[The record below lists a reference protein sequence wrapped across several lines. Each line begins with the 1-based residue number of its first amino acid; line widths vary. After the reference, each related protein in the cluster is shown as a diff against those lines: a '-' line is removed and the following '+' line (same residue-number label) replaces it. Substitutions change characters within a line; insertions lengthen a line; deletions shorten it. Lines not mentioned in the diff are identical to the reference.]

1 MFHQFLNFF
10 RLLLQLDETEKG
22 FDSVWSQHEKRL
34 SQCLELRKFE
44 QEFKEVINFLFLFNL
59 TVQTN
64 EPYLMNFKFYIV
76 TKNNILLFQKMN
88 FAFLQL

>member
-1 MFHQFLNFF
+1 MFHQFLHFF

-44 QEFKEVINFLFLFNL
+44 QEFKEVFI
-59 TVQTN
+59 
-64 EPYLMNFKFYIV
+64 
-76 TKNNILLFQKMN
+76 
-88 FAFLQL
+88 